1 MKKGEKMKKT
11 VENLFA
17 AFLGESQAR
26 NRYTLF
32 SKIAKKEGYILIS
45 EIFEETANQEREHGG
60 WNYKM
65 LQDLKKEENFEE
77 LEIKA
82 GGPTTYGTTEE
93 NLKSA
98 IAGEDYEWQE
108 MYPGFADTA
117 ESEGYPEIAKR
128 FRAIASAEKHHSERY
143 GKLLKLVGD
152 DIFFKRGDKV
162 TWICLECG
170 YQVELNELPDDF
182 VCPSCSHPRDYF
194 RKKCEEF

>member
-1 MKKGEKMKKT
+1 MKKT
-11 VENLFA
+11 IENLMA
-17 AFLGESQAR
+17 AFIGESQAR

-32 SKIAKKEGYILIS
+32 AKIAKKEGYGFIS
-45 EIFEETANQEREHGG
+45 KIFEETANQEREHGG

-65 LQDLKKEENFEE
+65 LQELKKDEPFED

-98 IAGEDYEWQE
+98 IAGEDYEWKE

-117 ESEGYPEIAKR
+117 DKEGLSEIATR
-128 FRAIASAEKHHSERY
+128 LRAIAKAEKHHSERY

-152 DIFFKRGDKV
+152 DAFFKRGKKV
-162 TWICLECG
+162 VWICLECG
-170 YQVELNELPDDF
+170 YEVEMDELPKNWK
-182 VCPSCSHPRDYF
+182 CPSCNHPRAYF